1 MNNVHSVD
9 REQKKVE
16 MTFRSGD
23 LERGKSSSLSLAD
36 LHEGQKVDGRI
47 KRVEAYGLFIEIE
60 GSKLSGLCHKSE
72 VSNSLRAGANHS
84 NNLPRQLSDNRDAD
98 VTVALRGFQEGD
110 RVKVVILL
118 IDKEKRQMSLGLK
131 PSYFA
136 DEDFAAHSEDGTDGQ
151 EETGERFGTVDEENG
166 KDMTDVVVPD
176 SSGSEDKGSEDS
188 EDNEADQI
196 HVDATIQSHPFG
208 HASPTHGPLKVSIV
222 KPPVPSLKIAGGFQ
236 WSGNGTPSEEEVPS
250 ESSSGESDSC
260 EQTGRKKKRRRKE
273 IEQDLTAAM
282 HSRTPASNADFE
294 RLLLGSPNSSYLWIQ
309 YMSFQLQLS
318 EVEKARELGQRA
330 LKTINFREEQE
341 KLNVWIGLL
350 NLENVYGT
358 DETMNTTFK
367 EAVRHNESKAVHLHL
382 ASIFDQTE
390 KHQVR

>member
-1 MNNVHSVD
+1 
-9 REQKKVE
+9 

-47 KRVEAYGLFIEIE
+47 KRVEAYGLFIEVE

-72 VSNSLRAGANHS
+72 VSNSLQAGANYS
-84 NNLPRQLSDNRDAD
+84 NNQPHQLSDNRDAD
-98 VTVALRGFQEGD
+98 VTVALRSFQEGD
-110 RVKVVILL
+110 RVKVVILS

-136 DEDFAAHSEDGTDGQ
+136 DEDFAAHNEDDSDGQ
-151 EETGERFGTVDEENG
+151 EEPEERFGVVDEEHDE
-166 KDMTDVVVPD
+166 DMTDVLVHDP
-176 SSGSEDKGSEDS
+176 SGSEDEGS

-208 HASPTHGPLKVSIV
+208 HASPAHGPSNASIV
-222 KPPVPSLKIAGGFQ
+222 EPPVPSLKIAGGFQ
-236 WSGNGTPSEEEVPS
+236 WSGNGAPSEEEVLS
-250 ESSSGESDSC
+250 ESSSDESDSC

-273 IEQDLTAAM
+273 IEQDLTADM

-367 EAVRHNESKAVHLHL
+367 EAARHNDSKTVHLRL

>member
-1 MNNVHSVD
+1 
-9 REQKKVE
+9 

-23 LERGKSSSLSLAD
+23 LERSKSSSLSLSD

-72 VSNSLRAGANHS
+72 VSGSLQAGASHS
-84 NNLPRQLSDNRDAD
+84 DNQPRQLSDNRDAD
-98 VTVALRGFQEGD
+98 VTVALRSFQEGD

-118 IDKEKRQMSLGLK
+118 IDKKKRQMSLGLK

-136 DEDFAAHSEDGTDGQ
+136 DEDFAVHNEDDSDGQ
-151 EETGERFGTVDEENG
+151 EPVEVF
-166 KDMTDVVVPD
+166 DVVDGNDEDMADVVRDP
-176 SSGSEDKGSEDS
+176 SGSEDEGS
-188 EDNEADQI
+188 EDNEPDQI
-196 HVDATIQSHPFG
+196 QVDATVQSRPFG
-208 HASPTHGPLKVSIV
+208 HASPAHGPSKDSIEL
-222 KPPVPSLKIAGGFQ
+222 PVPSLKIAGGFQ
-236 WSGNGTPSEEEVPS
+236 WSGNGAPSEEEVPS
-250 ESSSGESDSC
+250 ESSSDESDSR
-260 EQTGRKKKRRRKE
+260 EQTGKKKRRRKE
-273 IEQDLTAAM
+273 IEQDLTADM

-318 EVEKARELGQRA
+318 EVEKAREIGQRA
-330 LKTINFREEQE
+330 LRTINFREEQE

-358 DETMNTTFK
+358 DETMNITFK
-367 EAVRHNESKAVHLHL
+367 EAARHNDSKTVHLRL
-382 ASIFDQTE
+382 ALIFDQTE